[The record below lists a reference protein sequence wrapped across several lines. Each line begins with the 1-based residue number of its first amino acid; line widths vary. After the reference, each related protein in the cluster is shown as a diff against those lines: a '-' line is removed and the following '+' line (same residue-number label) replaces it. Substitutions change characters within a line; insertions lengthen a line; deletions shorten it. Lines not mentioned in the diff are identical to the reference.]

1 MNLLHNLNPP
11 QKEAV
16 LHGEGPLL
24 VLAGA
29 GSGKTRVIV
38 HRIAHLIHERGI
50 PPWQILAVTFTNK
63 AAGEMRERVR
73 QILGDGDLPLISTF
87 HSSCARILRNE
98 IRHLGYDGN
107 FAIYD
112 DKDCER
118 LMKECAAQLNLD
130 EKKYPPKAL
139 GAAIDEFKNSGLTP
153 DRVPADSPYQA
164 TLARVYKL
172 YQERLKRCN
181 AADFGDLLL
190 LTVRLFEEHP
200 EVLDKYLKRY
210 RWILVDEYQDT
221 NPVQYRLVQLL
232 AGTRQ
237 NLCVVG
243 DDDQSIYGW
252 RGADIRNILEFE
264 KDFPGVKVVKLEQN
278 YRSTKTI
285 LDGAWNVVEKNRGRK
300 PKRLWTDNPDG
311 ERINCRTLPNEWEE
325 ARLVCRET
333 ERFLSEGGELS
344 EVAVFYRTN
353 AQSRVVED
361 AMVAAGIPYHM
372 VGGVRFYA
380 RLEVKDI
387 LSYLKVLDNPSDD
400 VALKRIINNPPRG
413 IGHTTVQRISAFAA
427 EKGIPFC
434 DAMLEAAEGS
444 LLPAGARGKVASF
457 ARELDGYRSLA
468 ETLPLAELASAVIH
482 DSGYFAR
489 LKGIGSDEAQD
500 RIENLQELVTAMQA
514 FDSGEGEKGVADFL
528 EQVALV
534 SDLEQEGE
542 GKKASATLMTLHSA
556 KGLEFP
562 LVFMVGMEE
571 RLFPHLRSLEDPVQM
586 EEERR
591 LCYVGMTRAK
601 KRLFLLNVRRRHIF
615 GQEQMNPPARFLRD
629 IPAELIDA
637 GDECQRGASG
647 RGAGN
652 DWRGTTGGA
661 GAADVDQWQR
671 AAAGGAS
678 RTGRES
684 HAAAALPAH
693 NLASLFEEEIEP
705 DFGNEV
711 RMVPDD
717 EEDGIHLGMRVR
729 HAQFGPGTIRKIE
742 GEGDNQKVIVWFNSI
757 GPKKLLVRFAGLE
770 RG

>member
-1 MNLLHNLNPP
+1 MKLLHNLNPP

-38 HRIAHLIHERGI
+38 HRIAYLIQERGV

-63 AAGEMRERVR
+63 AAGEMRERVSH
-73 QILGDGDLPLISTF
+73 ILGNSELPLISTF
-87 HSSCARILRNE
+87 HSSCARILRSE
-98 IRHLGYDGN
+98 ISHLGYDSN

-112 DKDCER
+112 DKDCDK
-118 LMKECAAQLNLD
+118 LLKDCAAELNLD
-130 EKKYPPKAL
+130 EKRYPVKAL
-139 GAAIDEFKNSGLTP
+139 SAAIDEFKNQGFTP
-153 DRVPADSPYQA
+153 GQVPADSPYQA
-164 TLARVYKL
+164 TLARVYRL
-172 YQERLKRCN
+172 YQERLQRCN
-181 AADFGDLLL
+181 AVDFGDLLL
-190 LTVRLFEEHP
+190 LTVRLLEEHP
-200 EVLDKYLKRY
+200 AVLEKYRQRY
-210 RWILVDEYQDT
+210 RWIMVDEYQDT

-232 AGTRQ
+232 AGERQ

-264 KDFPGVKVVKLEQN
+264 KDFPDVKVVKLEQN

-285 LDGAWNVVEKNRGRK
+285 LDSAWNVVQKNRGRK

-311 ERINCRTLPNEWEE
+311 ERIVYRTLPNEWEE

-333 ERFLSEGGELS
+333 ERFLDEGGDLS

-353 AQSRVVED
+353 AQSRAIED

-372 VGGVRFYA
+372 VGGLRFYA

-387 LSYLKVLDNPSDD
+387 LAYLKVLDNPADD
-400 VALKRIINNPPRG
+400 VAVKRIINTPPRG
-413 IGHTTVQRISAFAA
+413 IGNTTVQRITEFAA
-427 EKGIPFC
+427 EKGIPFH
-434 DAMLEAAEGS
+434 DAMLEGAYGP
-444 LLPAGARGKVASF
+444 LLPMGARGKVASF
-457 ARELDGYRSLA
+457 VTEMDRYREQA
-468 ETLPLAELASAVIH
+468 EKMPLSELTSTIIY

-489 LKGIGSDEAQD
+489 LKTLGTDEAQE
-500 RIENLQELVTAMQA
+500 RIENLQELVTAMQV
-514 FDSGEGEKGVADFL
+514 FESGPGERGLAAFL

-534 SDLEQEGE
+534 SDLEHEGD

-562 LVFMVGMEE
+562 LVFMIGMEE
-571 RLFPHLRSLEDPVQM
+571 RLFPHARALEDPAQM

-615 GQEQMNPPARFLRD
+615 GQEQANPPARFIGD
-629 IPAELIDA
+629 IPPELLD
-637 GDECQRGASG
+637 
-647 RGAGN
+647 
-652 DWRGTTGGA
+652 TGG
-661 GAADVDQWQR
+661 QWQQPSFGQQPS
-671 AAAGGAS
+671 A
-678 RTGRES
+678 GRE
-684 HAAAALPAH
+684 LPSH

-711 RMVPDD
+711 RMVPEHED
-717 EEDGIHLGMRVR
+717 DGIFLGMKVR

-742 GEGDNQKVIVWFNSI
+742 GEGDNQKVIVWFNSLG

-770 RG
+770 RA

>member
-1 MNLLHNLNPP
+1 MKLLHNLNPP

-38 HRIAHLIHERGI
+38 HRIAYLIHERGV
-50 PPWQILAVTFTNK
+50 PAWQILGVTFTNK
-63 AAGEMRERVR
+63 AAGEMRERLAHM
-73 QILGDGDLPLISTF
+73 LGDGELPLISTF
-87 HSSCARILRNE
+87 HSTCARILRSE
-98 IRHLGYDGN
+98 IRHLGYDSN

-112 DKDCER
+112 DKDCEK
-118 LMKECAAQLNLD
+118 LLKDCATELNLD
-130 EKKYPPKAL
+130 EKRYPAKAL
-139 GAAIDEFKNSGLTP
+139 AGALDEFKNQGLAP
-153 DRVPADSPYQA
+153 DQVPADSPYQA
-164 TLARVYKL
+164 TLARVYRC

-181 AADFGDLLL
+181 AVDFGDLLL
-190 LTVRLFEEHP
+190 LAVQLLEQHREVR
-200 EVLDKYLKRY
+200 DKYLQRY
-210 RWILVDEYQDT
+210 RWIMVDEYQDT

-232 AGTRQ
+232 AGERK

-278 YRSTKTI
+278 YRSSKTI
-285 LDGAWNVVEKNRGRK
+285 LDGAWNVVQKNRGRK

-311 ERINCRTLPNEWEE
+311 ERIAYRTLPNEWEE
-325 ARLVCRET
+325 ARTVCRET
-333 ERFLSEGGELS
+333 ERFLDEGGDLS

-353 AQSRVVED
+353 AQSRAIED
-361 AMVAAGIPYHM
+361 AMVSAGIAYHM

-387 LSYLKVLDNPSDD
+387 LAYLKVLDNPSDD
-400 VALKRIINNPPRG
+400 VALKRIINTPPRG
-413 IGHTTVQRISAFAA
+413 IGNTTVQRLSEFAA
-427 EKGIPFC
+427 EKGIPLY
-434 DAMLEAAEGS
+434 DAMLEGAFGPLLSVAAK
-444 LLPAGARGKVASF
+444 GKVAAF
-457 ARELDGYRSLA
+457 AQEIDGYKEKA
-468 ETLPLAELASAVIH
+468 EQMPLSELTSTIIY

-489 LKGIGSDEAQD
+489 LKALGSDEAQE

-514 FDSGEGEKGVADFL
+514 FENGPGEKGLADFL

-534 SDLEQEGE
+534 SDLEQEGD

-562 LVFMVGMEE
+562 LVFIIGMEE
-571 RLFPHLRSLEDPVQM
+571 RLFPHVRALEDPAQM

-615 GQEQMNPPARFLRD
+615 GQEQMNPPARFIAD
-629 IPAELIDA
+629 IPRELLDT
-637 GDECQRGASG
+637 GDNWQEPSRQREFPS
-647 RGAGN
+647 
-652 DWRGTTGGA
+652 
-661 GAADVDQWQR
+661 
-671 AAAGGAS
+671 
-678 RTGRES
+678 
-684 HAAAALPAH
+684 H
-693 NLASLFEEEIEP
+693 NLASLFEEEMEP
-705 DFGNEV
+705 EEDNEV
-711 RMVPDD
+711 RMVP
-717 EEDGIHLGMRVR
+717 EEDEGIYLGMKVR

-742 GEGDNQKVIVWFNSI
+742 GEGDNQKVIVWFNSLG

-770 RG
+770 RA